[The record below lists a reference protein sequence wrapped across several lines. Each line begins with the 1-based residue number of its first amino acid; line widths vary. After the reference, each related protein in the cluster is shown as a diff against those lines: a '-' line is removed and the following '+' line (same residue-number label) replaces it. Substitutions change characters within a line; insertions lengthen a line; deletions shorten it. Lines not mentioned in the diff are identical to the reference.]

1 MRSITKLMKDAKV
14 IAIVGPTAS
23 GKTSLAIEIA
33 KKYNGEVIS
42 VDSRQVYKTL
52 DIGTEKVTEE
62 EMSGIPHHMI
72 DIVEP
77 EETFSVQEFQEMAKE
92 KIEDI
97 LSRNKLPI
105 LAGGSGQY
113 MDAVLYDG
121 TFPIVP
127 PNEKLREELKNVP
140 TTALFKI
147 LESQDPA
154 RAETI
159 DPKNKRRL
167 IRALEIIEALG
178 EVPKKEKGELLYDT
192 LYLGIDISRE
202 DIREKITKRLSETMK
217 KGLIKETRELRER
230 VGDKRLDAFGLEYRV
245 IKEYLDETIAEEDL
259 IPKLISE
266 LMGYAKRQMTWFK
279 KNEDIV
285 WGTREKLLE
294 ESESFLR
301 N

>member
-1 MRSITKLMKDAKV
+1 MKDAKI

-23 GKTSLAIEIA
+23 GKTSLAIGIA

-62 EMSGIPHHMI
+62 EMDGIPHHMI

-77 EETFSVQEFQEMAKE
+77 EETFSVQEFQKMAKE
-92 KIEDI
+92 KIKDI
-97 LSRNKLPI
+97 ISRNKLPI

-121 TFPIVP
+121 AFPVVP
-127 PNEKLREELKNVP
+127 PNEKLREELEDVP

-147 LESQDPA
+147 LQSQDPA

-167 IRALEIIEALG
+167 IRALEIVEALG
-178 EVPKKEKGELLYDT
+178 EVPKQEKAEPLYDT
-192 LYLGIDISRE
+192 LYLGIEISRE
-202 DIREKITKRLSETMK
+202 NIREKITKRLSETIK
-217 KGLIKETRELRER
+217 KGLVEETKMLRER

-279 KNEDIV
+279 RNKDV
-285 WGTREKLLE
+285 AWGTKENLLE
-294 ESESFLR
+294 KVGSYLA
-301 N
+301 

>member
-1 MRSITKLMKDAKV
+1 MKDAKV